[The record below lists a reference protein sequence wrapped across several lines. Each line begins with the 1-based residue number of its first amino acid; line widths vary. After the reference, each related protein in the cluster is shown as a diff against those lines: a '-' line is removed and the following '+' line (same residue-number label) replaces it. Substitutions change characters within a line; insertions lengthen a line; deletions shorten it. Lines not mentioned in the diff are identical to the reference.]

1 MDEENM
7 VHTYNR
13 YYSEFKK
20 NEILTFST
28 AWGDLEDIMMSE
40 ISQSQRGKHHTIL
53 LTQVPKIGKPMKTET
68 RTVVIG
74 DQEQGEMGNCSTGIK
89 FQLCKMIQFQRS
101 IAQHSAKSQQYHIMY
116 IKFG

>member
-1 MDEENM
+1 M

-53 LTQVPKIGKPMKTET
+53 LT
-68 RTVVIG
+68 
-74 DQEQGEMGNCSTGIK
+74 
-89 FQLCKMIQFQRS
+89 
-101 IAQHSAKSQQYHIMY
+101 
-116 IKFG
+116 